1 MSKNLLNNVEGIS
14 TEEVMLNPTEEQQDP
29 EEETSEQEA
38 DPLKELL
45 TTLEGYE
52 NTPNLFDLEQWRDLY
67 GMFFASSVNGE
78 DMYIWKTLKRLE
90 YKSIAQ
96 SGAMEKQDL
105 MENSVVRKCLLWPH
119 PSSDF
124 FASSDAGIIPTLFKQ
139 VMHKSGFVSDEIAI
153 SMIRRV

>member
-1 MSKNLLNNVEGIS
+1 MSQGLLNNVEGIS
-14 TEEVMLNPTEEQQDP
+14 TEGTMLNPEIEELESIEEQ
-29 EEETSEQEA
+29 EL
-38 DPLKELL
+38 DPLQELL
-45 TTLEGYE
+45 VTLEGYQ
-52 NTPNLFDLEQWRDLY
+52 NAPNSFDLEQWKDLH

-78 DMYIWKTLKRLE
+78 DMYIWRTLKRLE

-105 MENSVVRKCLLWPH
+105 LENSIVRKCLLWPH
-119 PSSDF
+119 PSPDF

-139 VMHKSGFVSDEIAI
+139 IMHKSGFVSDEIAI